1 MANKNIEQFI
11 ATYGP
16 VAVQVANEINV
27 DPNVLLSQWG
37 MESRWGQSVPASF
50 NVGGIKDFSG
60 TGEKGKDNKT
70 GSVDKY
76 LKFEDPEVFGMYY
89 ADLIKRN
96 FPKAVGT
103 GDDVGAFSRG
113 LSEGK
118 RGSYF
123 EIPATDYEQAIANAK
138 AALPSNLPF
147 SPKEQNA
154 DGDMVPG
161 AAPPPKPPAPDTS
174 GASRAEQ
181 FLFGGIGAGTGAVVS
196 TGQGISNARTGMAA
210 MRAGAEET
218 ARIAAQ
224 RAAGASAVPGAAP
237 SALSAA
243 PAAPAGAP
251 AAAPARLPI
260 PSGGPDAGRMAP
272 GQTGTM
278 PYNYGKAAGLTD
290 IEAGRALDM
299 TKQEGGVHDLST
311 QRREG
316 LNKVKQMFPGEAYVE
331 NPRFGGIMT
340 PEPSVGAGPRAYTPP
355 SIQAQAA
362 QSSGALPIKGPAVP
376 QIGAAKP
383 PPIPTVPPM
392 PKGPSGLDAVTDMFK
407 TMMRPLK
414 PVVNAAR
421 LVGKYGF
428 PPLAGLGAG
437 LEAADVSHEYD
448 KPEAQR
454 DYTKMGLQAAT
465 AIGGGLSMFPG
476 TQPLGIPL
484 ATGAGLTQLYRED
497 PEMFNRAIQRI
508 SEKAGDMPYSDP
520 MTGYAPP

>member
-76 LKFEDPEVFGMYY
+76 VKFEDPEVFGMYY
-89 ADLIKRN
+89 ADMIKRN

-123 EIPATDYEQAIANAK
+123 EIPATEYEQAITNAK
-138 AALPSNLPF
+138 TALPSNLPF

-161 AAPPPKPPAPDTS
+161 AAPPPKPPEADTS

-181 FLFGGIGAGTGAVVS
+181 FLFGGIGAGTGALVS
-196 TGQGISNARTGMAA
+196 AGQGISEARTGMAA
-210 MRAGAEET
+210 TRAGAEET

-224 RAAGASAVPGAAP
+224 RASAAPAVPGAAP
-237 SALSAA
+237 S
-243 PAAPAGAP
+243 PAGAP
-251 AAAPARLPI
+251 PGAPMGAPGAQTPMRQPAILAGSNLQPPI
-260 PSGGPDAGRMAP
+260 GPADAGRMAR
-272 GQTGTM
+272 GQTGAGI
-278 PYNYGKAAGLTD
+278 YNYSKDLGLTD
-290 IEAGRALDM
+290 IEAGRALDQ
-299 TKQEGGVHDLST
+299 TKQQGGAHDLLT

-316 LNKVKQMFPGEAYVE
+316 LNKVRNLPGERYVE
-331 NPRFGGIMT
+331 NPRYGGLLT
-340 PEPSVGAGPRAYTPP
+340 TDQSVGRGPRESFSMKPVVPP
-355 SIQAQAA
+355 SPD
-362 QSSGALPIKGPAVP
+362 LPLGEPGGLSKL
-376 QIGAAKP
+376 P
-383 PPIPTVPPM
+383 PRQPVSTAPM
-392 PKGPSGLDAVTDMFK
+392 LPKGPSGLDAVTDMFK

-421 LVGKYGF
+421 IAGKYAF
-428 PPLAGLGAG
+428 PPLAGLNAG
-437 LEAADVSHEYD
+437 LEFADVAHEFD
-448 KPEAQR
+448 KKPEQR
-454 DYTKMGLQAAT
+454 DYTKMGLQGT
-465 AIGGGLSMFPG
+465 AGVGGVLSMFPP
-476 TQPLGIPL
+476 TMPLGIPL
-484 ATGAGLTQLYRED
+484 AAGAGLTQAYRDD
-497 PEMFNRAIQRI
+497 PEMINRALQLLR
-508 SEKAGDMPYSDP
+508 EKAGEMP
-520 MTGYAPP
+520 

>member
-16 VAVQVANEINV
+16 VAVQVGREISV

-50 NVGGIKDFSG
+50 NVGNIKDFSG

-89 ADLIKRN
+89 ADMIKRN
-96 FPKAVGT
+96 FPKAVGA
-103 GDDVGAFSRG
+103 GEDVGAFSRG

-123 EIPATDYEQAIANAK
+123 EIPATEYEQAMANAK
-138 AALPSNLPF
+138 AALPSSLSA
-147 SPKEQNA
+147 SPKEP
-154 DGDMVPG
+154 GEDMVPG
-161 AAPPPKPPAPDTS
+161 KAPPPKPKEADLS
-174 GASRAEQ
+174 GADKAEQ
-181 FLFGGIGAGTGAVVS
+181 FLFGGIGAGTGAIVS
-196 TGQGISNARTGMAA
+196 AGQGISDARTGMAA
-210 MRAGAEET
+210 TRAGAEEN

-224 RAAGASAVPGAAP
+224 RAAGVSAAPNPVGAAP
-237 SALSAA
+237 AT
-243 PAAPAGAP
+243 P
-251 AAAPARLPI
+251 AAPARLPI
-260 PSGGPDAGRMAP
+260 PSGGPDAGRMAA

-316 LNKVKQMFPGEAYVE
+316 LNKVKQLFPGESYVE

-362 QSSGALPIKGPAVP
+362 QSGGALPIKSAAMP

-421 LVGKYGF
+421 IVGKFGF
-428 PPLAGLGAG
+428 PVVSGLGAG
-437 LEAADVSHEYD
+437 IEAADVAHEYD
-448 KPEAQR
+448 KKPEDR
-454 DYTKMGLQAAT
+454 DYTKMALQAT
-465 AIGGGLSMFPG
+465 AALGGGLSMFPP

-484 ATGAGLTQLYRED
+484 AVGAGLAQDVRSD
-497 PEMFNRAIQRI
+497 PEWYKKKLQSLGETFQP
-508 SEKAGDMPYSDP
+508 DPYANFGGP
-520 MTGYAPP
+520 

>member
-181 FLFGGIGAGTGAVVS
+181 FLFGG
-196 TGQGISNARTGMAA
+196 
-210 MRAGAEET
+210 
-218 ARIAAQ
+218 
-224 RAAGASAVPGAAP
+224 
-237 SALSAA
+237 
-243 PAAPAGAP
+243 
-251 AAAPARLPI
+251 
-260 PSGGPDAGRMAP
+260 
-272 GQTGTM
+272 
-278 PYNYGKAAGLTD
+278 
-290 IEAGRALDM
+290 
-299 TKQEGGVHDLST
+299 
-311 QRREG
+311 
-316 LNKVKQMFPGEAYVE
+316 
-331 NPRFGGIMT
+331 
-340 PEPSVGAGPRAYTPP
+340 VGAGRHGTGRATAHADAHARAA
-355 SIQAQAA
+355 QLHQQGACREFNFVGEARVDTAQAA
-362 QSSGALPIKGPAVP
+362 GNHDGLVVAAHHPVHHLLVLAEVARQVGPAKLVVESRTAQGALGHD
-376 QIGAAKP
+376 
-383 PPIPTVPPM
+383 
-392 PKGPSGLDAVTDMFK
+392 L
-407 TMMRPLK
+407 
-414 PVVNAAR
+414 
-421 LVGKYGF
+421 
-428 PPLAGLGAG
+428 
-437 LEAADVSHEYD
+437 
-448 KPEAQR
+448 QR
-454 DYTKMGLQAAT
+454 
-465 AIGGGLSMFPG
+465 
-476 TQPLGIPL
+476 
-484 ATGAGLTQLYRED
+484 
-497 PEMFNRAIQRI
+497 
-508 SEKAGDMPYSDP
+508 AGDVRRLAMRGRLRRLPQ
-520 MTGYAPP
+520 T